1 MIGAAGVALS
11 RVEAGRRVPAVELD
25 LPGMVEGVK
34 QADPDAMT
42 DLYTLMQRGIRCLIQ
57 QRMSGREDNVQDRV
71 HEVYLIT
78 VRAIRE
84 GKVRDPEHLTGFVR
98 TVAVRQVCDEI
109 RRAGVDRRRTAG
121 VDSEVT
127 LASQDGTP
135 EQQAIQSERQERMVR
150 TLQSL
155 RPEQREILIRF
166 YINGESPDH
175 ICRVMTL
182 TPTQFR
188 LMKSRAKQRFALLG
202 KRAIEQPQAE
212 ND

>member
-1 MIGAAGVALS
+1 MGAAGVARS
-11 RVEAGRRVPAVELD
+11 RVEALRRMPSVDPD
-25 LPGMVEGVK
+25 LLGMVEGVK
-34 QADPDAMT
+34 QANPDAMT
-42 DLYTLMQRGIRCLIQ
+42 ALYTLMQRGIRCLIQ
-57 QRMSGREDNVQDRV
+57 QRMTGREDNVQDRV

-109 RRAGVDRRRTAG
+109 RRASADRRRTAD
-121 VDSEVT
+121 VDSELT
-127 LASQDGTP
+127 LASQDVTP
-135 EQQAIQSERQERMVR
+135 EQQAIESERHERMVR
-150 TLQSL
+150 TLRSL
-155 RPEQREILIRF
+155 RPDQREILIRF

-202 KRAIEQPQAE
+202 RRAIEQIEAE
-212 ND
+212 KA

>member
-1 MIGAAGVALS
+1 MGAAGVALS
-11 RVEAGRRVPAVELD
+11 RAGASRRIPAVEPD
-25 LPGMVEGVK
+25 LLGMVEGVK
-34 QADPDAMT
+34 QANPDAMT
-42 DLYTLMQRGIRCLIQ
+42 ALYALMQRGIRCLIQ

-84 GKVRDPEHLTGFVR
+84 GKVRDPEHLAGFVR

-109 RRAGVDRRRTAG
+109 RQAGMDRRRTAA
-121 VDSEVT
+121 VDSELT
-127 LASQDGTP
+127 LASQDVTP
-135 EQQAIQSERQERMVR
+135 EQHAIESERQERMVR

-175 ICRVMTL
+175 ICQVMTL

-188 LMKSRAKQRFALLG
+188 LMKSRAKQRFAVLG
-202 KRAIEQPQAE
+202 KRAIQQPAVE
-212 ND
+212 N